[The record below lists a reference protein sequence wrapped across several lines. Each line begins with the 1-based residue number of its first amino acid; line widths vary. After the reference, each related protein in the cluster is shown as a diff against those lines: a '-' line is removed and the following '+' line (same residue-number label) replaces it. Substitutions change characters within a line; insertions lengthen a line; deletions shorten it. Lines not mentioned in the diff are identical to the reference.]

1 MTTSLR
7 LRWGEP
13 ANLLVIV
20 TMPSCNYQQGW
31 HLRFSDAVVDDEDDD
46 DDDDDDDDI
55 TLCQ

>member
-13 ANLLVIV
+13 ANLLVMV
-20 TMPSCNYQQGW
+20 TMPSCNY
-31 HLRFSDAVVDDEDDD
+31 HLRFSDVVVDDDDGDDD
-46 DDDDDDDDI
+46 DDDEDII